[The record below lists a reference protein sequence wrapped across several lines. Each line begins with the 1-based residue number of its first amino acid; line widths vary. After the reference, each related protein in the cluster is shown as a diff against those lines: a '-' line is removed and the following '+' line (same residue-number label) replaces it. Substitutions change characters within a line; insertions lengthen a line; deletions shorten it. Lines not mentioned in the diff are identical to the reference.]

1 MTDDAALERAYR
13 RWLRWYPP
21 SFRREHEAEMLGVL
35 LAGARAGQR
44 QPELRECLDLLR
56 SALWM
61 RLRPRAPRSDRS
73 VFKAVKLMY
82 LGAVVELATALT
94 IVATIGD
101 VRWNVVK
108 RNPGL
113 TAGQWHAIVAGQLEP
128 TAVATGLAVGFWLW
142 MAWSLGHGQ
151 RWARIAFALFF
162 ALNTWGLFN
171 GLAGGSAVY
180 ARPDV
185 AIGIALWLVELA
197 AVALIF
203 HMKMAVSP
211 SGASR
216 GASGG

>member
-1 MTDDAALERAYR
+1 MTDAAALERAYR

-35 LAGARAGQR
+35 LAGAREGQR
-44 QPELRECLDLLR
+44 RPELMECLDLLR

-61 RLRPRAPRSDRS
+61 RLRPRVPRSDRS
-73 VFKAVKLMY
+73 VVKAVKLMY
-82 LGAVVELATALT
+82 LGAVVELAAALT

-101 VRWNVVK
+101 VRSNVVQ

-113 TAGQWHAIVAGQLEP
+113 TAGQWHAVVAGQLEP
-128 TAVATGLAVGFWLW
+128 TAVAAGLAVGFWLW
-142 MAWSLGHGQ
+142 MAWSIGRGQ

-162 ALNTWGLFN
+162 ALNTWGLVT

-185 AIGIALWLVELA
+185 AVGIALWLVELA
-197 AVALIF
+197 AVALLVP
-203 HMKMAVSP
+203 MKMAGSP
-211 SGASR
+211 PGASR
-216 GASGG
+216 ITSGG